1 VVRSSEALW
10 VAAPVPESASSLV
23 REGVPEPLASL
34 LARRGVTSAAE
45 ASAFLEPS
53 LDQLHDPFDLAGV
66 TTAADRIAVALE
78 RRERVAVVGDYDVDG
93 VSGTAL
99 LTAVLRHCGLDV
111 ETILPHR
118 LKEGYGFQ
126 SVHAERA
133 HGQGCRLIVT
143 VDCGTTSVAAART
156 ALDLGLDVIVTD
168 HHLPGPELPEAV
180 TQINPRQEICDYP
193 FPDLAGVGIALK
205 LAQAASLRL
214 DKEPDPTA
222 LLRVACLG
230 TIADLVPLRGENRAI
245 AALGLRALPG
255 SPSPGLQALM
265 HQAGVKAP
273 LSAADVG
280 FRIGP
285 RINAA
290 GRLGDAQAALDLL
303 LCRDPGTARRLAADL
318 DRWNRERQQEESQVV
333 EEAREMVQ
341 AEAAP
346 DGGMPP
352 ILVAWSEG
360 WHRGVVG
367 IAAGRLVREFNRPSL
382 LLAIEEGEAV
392 GSGRS
397 VPGIELHGF
406 LERWRDRLTRFGGH
420 SQAVGL
426 SVPADRLEDLRLDWV
441 EAAAEWPSEHLRRR
455 FEYEADLPV
464 GALTPELLAELD
476 RLEPHGQ
483 GNPRP
488 LIRIGPLEL
497 SGPPRLF
504 GRTKRRH
511 LSGFATGAEGV
522 GVQILGW
529 GWADRQ
535 DLLVRPFEALGHLEL
550 DQYSSRPVFRLV
562 DAHPVDRG
570 APNGR

>member
-1 VVRSSEALW
+1 MLSSEALW
-10 VAAPVPESASSLV
+10 VPAPAPEAARSLV
-23 REGVPEPLASL
+23 REGVPEPLASFL
-34 LARRGVTSAAE
+34 GRRGVTSATA

-53 LDQLHDPFDLAGV
+53 LDQLHDPFELAGV
-66 TTAADRIAVALE
+66 SAATERIAVARE

-99 LTAVLRHCGLDV
+99 LTAVLRHCGLEV
-111 ETILPHR
+111 EAILPHR
-118 LKEGYGFQ
+118 LREGYGFQ

-133 HGQGCRLIVT
+133 HQEGCRLIVT
-143 VDCGTTSVAAART
+143 VDCGTTSVTAART

-168 HHLPGPELPEAV
+168 HHLPGPGLPEGV
-180 TQINPRQEICDYP
+180 VQVNPRQEACDYP
-193 FPDLAGVGIALK
+193 FPDLAGAGIAMK
-205 LAQAASLRL
+205 VAQAVSRRL
-214 DKEPDPTA
+214 DREPDPAA

-265 HQAGVKAP
+265 RQAGVKPP
-273 LSAADVG
+273 LTAADVG

-290 GRLGDAQAALDLL
+290 GRLDDAQAALDLL
-303 LCRDPGTARRLAADL
+303 LCRDPETAGRLALAL

-333 EEAREMVQ
+333 EEARELVQ
-341 AEAAP
+341 ADAAEE
-346 DGGMPP
+346 GEMPP

-367 IAAGRLVREFNRPSL
+367 IAAGRLVREFHRPSL
-382 LLAIEEGEAV
+382 LLAVEEGEAV

-406 LERWRDRLTRFGGH
+406 LDRWRDRLTRFGGH

-426 SVPADRLEDLRLDWV
+426 SVPADRLEELRAGWI
-441 EAAAEWPSEHLRRR
+441 EAASEWPPERLRRR
-455 FEYEADLPV
+455 LEYEADLP
-464 GALTPELLAELD
+464 ASAMTSELLAELE

-483 GNPRP
+483 GNPQP
-488 LIRIGPLEL
+488 LIRVGPLEL
-497 SGPPRLF
+497 SGRPRLF
-504 GRTKRRH
+504 GRTERRH
-511 LSGFATGAEGV
+511 VSGAATGTDG
-522 GVQILGW
+522 GSIQILGW
-529 GWADRQ
+529 GWADRL
-535 DLLVRPFEALGHLEL
+535 DVLGRPFEALGHLEL
-550 DQYSSRPVFRLV
+550 DHYSSRPVFRLV
-562 DAHPVDRG
+562 DARPVDRG
-570 APNGR
+570 GPNGR